1 MLHALVHAV
10 VALRLQA
17 IPLLAPPAA
26 SRAAAAP
33 ALRLVELNESN
44 FAAEVGAVPGLAV
57 VEFYAPWCRT
67 CRSVAPVFAREV
79 RRMGAEARYERVRFF
94 KVNFKENPRLAMRER
109 VFALPA
115 VHFYSPSL
123 GRINRF
129 TFTRLTA
136 AKRLREEMDR
146 YTGPRGHLETLET
159 LRITPG
165 AVSPLVRFSLMA
177 GFLRALTH
185 LEEYLAEGDDANR
198 AYLQRLVE
206 SDPRRVR
213 APGKRNRSAEERAPR
228 HGCLREQVGEL
239 RDLFSLVDRNGDG
252 RIDASELTAVAAA
265 VGGMGGDMGG
275 GEGGGGG
282 GDGVDDFYVTLLE
295 HARTSFAGEAEEG
308 EAEGEAG
315 EAEAGSGSLDFAT
328 FVRLM
333 SSKAVS
339 EYKAAARRRPSV
351 CRGWRP
357 FTPAPVNRRPRR
369 SCVPPSPRST
379 STAAAASRARRC
391 CERRLFTAIWS
402 AQATESSLAMRCC
415 ARWSASGAICRRGAA
430 ATRSRSRERLP
441 SPSTRWTWTSR
452 APSTT
457 RSLWP
462 SFRGYGTRTRSRP
475 CRSDE
480 RPQRPLTTQSSEAA
494 GQSSG

>member
-1 MLHALVHAV
+1 MPHALVLAV

-33 ALRLVELNESN
+33 ALRLVELDESN

-206 SDPRRVR
+206 SDPRRV
-213 APGKRNRSAEERAPR
+213 
-228 HGCLREQVGEL
+228 GEL

-308 EAEGEAG
+308 EAEGEEEG
-315 EAEAGSGSLDFAT
+315 EEEGDRNAA
-328 FVRLM
+328 VRIRTMQREVEQL
-333 SSKAVS
+333 KRAL
-339 EYKAAARRRPSV
+339 K
-351 CRGWRP
+351 
-357 FTPAPVNRRPRR
+357 
-369 SCVPPSPRST
+369 
-379 STAAAASRARRC
+379 STADS
-391 CERRLFTAIWS
+391 
-402 AQATESSLAMRCC
+402 
-415 ARWSASGAICRRGAA
+415 
-430 ATRSRSRERLP
+430 
-441 SPSTRWTWTSR
+441 
-452 APSTT
+452 
-457 RSLWP
+457 
-462 SFRGYGTRTRSRP
+462 
-475 CRSDE
+475 
-480 RPQRPLTTQSSEAA
+480 
-494 GQSSG
+494 

>member
-1 MLHALVHAV
+1 
-10 VALRLQA
+10 
-17 IPLLAPPAA
+17 
-26 SRAAAAP
+26 
-33 ALRLVELNESN
+33 
-44 FAAEVGAVPGLAV
+44 
-57 VEFYAPWCRT
+57 
-67 CRSVAPVFAREV
+67 
-79 RRMGAEARYERVRFF
+79 MGAEARYERVRFF

-213 APGKRNRSAEERAPR
+213 ERRASLSRRAPR
-228 HGCLREQVGEL
+228 HSCLREQVSEL
-239 RDLFSLVDRNGDG
+239 RDFFSLVDRNGDG

-265 VGGMGGDMGG
+265 VGGMGGD
-275 GEGGGGG
+275 EGGGGG

-295 HARTSFAGEAEEG
+295 HARASFAGEAEEG

-339 EYKAAARRRPSV
+339 EYKAAARRRPSL
-351 CRGWRP
+351 CRG
-357 FTPAPVNRRPRR
+357 
-369 SCVPPSPRST
+369 C
-379 STAAAASRARRC
+379 
-391 CERRLFTAIWS
+391 
-402 AQATESSLAMRCC
+402 
-415 ARWSASGAICRRGAA
+415 G
-430 ATRSRSRERLP
+430 
-441 SPSTRWTWTSR
+441 
-452 APSTT
+452 APS
-457 RSLWP
+457 
-462 SFRGYGTRTRSRP
+462 RP
-475 CRSDE
+475 
-480 RPQRPLTTQSSEAA
+480 PL
-494 GQSSG
+494 

>member
-1 MLHALVHAV
+1 MPHALVLAV

-33 ALRLVELNESN
+33 ALRLVELDESN

-67 CRSVAPVFAREV
+67 CRSAAPIFAREV

-213 APGKRNRSAEERAPR
+213 
-228 HGCLREQVGEL
+228 
-239 RDLFSLVDRNGDG
+239 
-252 RIDASELTAVAAA
+252 
-265 VGGMGGDMGG
+265 
-275 GEGGGGG
+275 
-282 GDGVDDFYVTLLE
+282 
-295 HARTSFAGEAEEG
+295 
-308 EAEGEAG
+308 
-315 EAEAGSGSLDFAT
+315 
-328 FVRLM
+328 
-333 SSKAVS
+333 
-339 EYKAAARRRPSV
+339 
-351 CRGWRP
+351 
-357 FTPAPVNRRPRR
+357 
-369 SCVPPSPRST
+369 
-379 STAAAASRARRC
+379 
-391 CERRLFTAIWS
+391 ERRASLSRREGASSQLS
-402 AQATESSLAMRCC
+402 A
-415 ARWSASGAICRRGAA
+415 
-430 ATRSRSRERLP
+430 
-441 SPSTRWTWTSR
+441 
-452 APSTT
+452 
-457 RSLWP
+457 
-462 SFRGYGTRTRSRP
+462 
-475 CRSDE
+475 
-480 RPQRPLTTQSSEAA
+480 
-494 GQSSG
+494 